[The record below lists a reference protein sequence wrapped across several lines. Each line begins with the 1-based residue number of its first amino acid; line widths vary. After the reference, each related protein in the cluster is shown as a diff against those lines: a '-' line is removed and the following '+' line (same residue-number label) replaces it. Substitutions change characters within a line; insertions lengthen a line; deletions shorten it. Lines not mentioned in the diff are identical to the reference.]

1 VSSGKLEPSVKSRR
15 LVVRCALIVVWA
27 ALIGFVFTFGKGHT
41 LILDNK
47 DSDDGSVKA
56 IESLTISV
64 DGQDPIDLQAG
75 DRDMAKVRAQS
86 HKVEVTVKD
95 GQKVAKTITVPLK
108 EDVLLLSIPKLMAGA
123 QGAVIPFVPK
133 EVAVPPEDNQS
144 ISNTPAD
151 TTVPAPP
158 GSPAAP
164 AAPAKPGAKPAAT
177 P

>member
-1 VSSGKLEPSVKSRR
+1 MSNGKLEPGVKSRR

-27 ALIGFVFTFGKGHT
+27 AFIAFVFTFGKGHT

-47 DSDDGSVKA
+47 DSDDGAVKA
-56 IESLTISV
+56 FESVTIAV

-108 EDVLLLSIPKLMAGA
+108 EDVLLVSIPKLMAGA
-123 QGAVIPFVPK
+123 QDAVIPFVPK
-133 EVAVPPEDNQS
+133 DVAIPPEDSQS

-151 TTVPAPP
+151 TTVPAAP
-158 GSPAAP
+158 GAPAAP
-164 AAPAKPGAKPAAT
+164 AAPGAPAKPAAT